1 MGICFV
7 GKKRAPGNRGFQ
19 EFIADY
25 IPARPGNFVDIDTGQ
40 VVGEHQG
47 VHQWTI
53 GQRARIKR
61 TQDPYV
67 VVAKDAAA
75 NVIHVAADMDHPAL
89 FAENFVTAEPHWI
102 SGAPEELSSR
112 RRNKP
117 NAGSFIVNRFFLSK
131 KS

>member
-40 VVGEHQG
+40 VVGQHQG

-53 GQRARIKR
+53 GQRAKIKR
-61 TQDPYV
+61 GQEPYV
-67 VVAKDAAA
+67 VVAKHADSSE
-75 NVIHVAADMDHPAL
+75 IYVAADMDHPAL
-89 FAENFVTAEPHWI
+89 FAESFFTEAPHWI
-102 SGAPEELSSR
+102 SGAPEELNMRSR
-112 RRNKP
+112 KTGNP
-117 NAGSFIVNRFFLSK
+117 STPFF
-131 KS
+131 